1 MGKMKGSQFA
11 QYGAEGSKRPF
22 LGEPLKFTKG
32 EWQIGADKDL
42 VSPDKRF
49 VPIMKTLTAGW
60 SKWVD
65 GKPVDAR
72 MGLVA
77 DGIRPLHRSE
87 LGDLNSETWEVDEK
101 GNRVDLWQRTDLV
114 ALASASA
121 PHALCTFSTSSVGGL
136 GAIRDLCEAHARTTE
151 GVGQYP
157 VVTLNSDSYLHKI
170 KSIGHVHVP
179 IFNIVDCVEAEPF
192 DAIVA
197 GTRGG
202 AGFMP
207 ASAAPLAIADDSGP
221 IPGGL
226 DLWNDNGAPPAPPVT
241 EEPEGPGADNVI
253 L

>member
-11 QYGAEGSKRPF
+11 QYGAEGAKRPF
-22 LGEPLKFTKG
+22 LGEPLKFTKS

-42 VSPDKRF
+42 VSPDQRF
-49 VPIMKTLTAGW
+49 VPIMKTLTAGHL
-60 SKWVD
+60 KWGD
-65 GKPVDAR
+65 GKPVDSR

-77 DGIRPLHRSE
+77 DGFRPLHRSE
-87 LGDLNSETWEVDEK
+87 LGDLDSEAWEVDER
-101 GNRVDLWQRTDLV
+101 GDRADPWRRMDLIV
-114 ALASASA
+114 LASASA
-121 PHALCTFSTSSVGGL
+121 PHALYSLSTSSVGGL

-157 VVTLNSDSYLHKI
+157 VVTLDSDYYLHKN
-170 KSIGHVHVP
+170 KSIGRVHVP
-179 IFNIVDCVEAEPF
+179 VFNIVDCVEAEPF

-207 ASAAPLAIADDSGP
+207 ASVAPLAIADDSGP
-221 IPGGL
+221 IPSGL